1 MVSTNLK
8 RLRGKRRFLKANVDM
23 KVLSNTIA
31 YFLAIYADSKIFSN
45 MEGGGVLLKGK
56 CHEMKG
62 QKNLRFYLQLLTFV
76 QTDLLFLSILL
87 INIFFFVLLIFGRIG
102 YCTLQEITLV
112 CSFMFIYV
120 RHTITGYKTG
130 YHWSTTLEQ
139 LTFSPYSAFF
149 REQCWRQC
157 TTKVRTT
164 ICF

>member
-62 QKNLRFYLQLLTFV
+62 QKNLRFYFQLLTFV
-76 QTDLLFLSILL
+76 QTDLLFLSIL
-87 INIFFFVLLIFGRIG
+87 
-102 YCTLQEITLV
+102 
-112 CSFMFIYV
+112 
-120 RHTITGYKTG
+120 
-130 YHWSTTLEQ
+130 
-139 LTFSPYSAFF
+139 
-149 REQCWRQC
+149 
-157 TTKVRTT
+157 
-164 ICF
+164 